1 MATKADAPSLLDV
14 MTRHQLY
21 LEGVKLEYGKTFD
34 RLVAQQLRRD
44 LREIFFDIEYD
55 QLSAM
60 TKRELERFIRR
71 LRTAQIKRFDTFT
84 QQVLNDLKE
93 FMRVDT
99 EMNAQMLVET
109 QEADAQA
116 EKDVLALAAKRK
128 QDKLW
133 ALALS
138 TIVQANGMTTEQLLA
153 RFKDN
158 SVFAL
163 ETTVRRAFAN
173 KTKTNAALAELL
185 GTARLYNRDGL
196 LTRLSPQAQGVV
208 STLLQHIAGIVQS
221 STAQIYYSN
230 YRWVSVIDGVT
241 SNICRSRNGKIY
253 RYGDGPLP
261 PAHPYCRSHT
271 EPADDSS
278 EPIPTSY
285 YAWLKA
291 QPDAVQ
297 DDILG
302 TKKAAGLRNGDVK
315 SSDVPKFNDASPLTL
330 AAFKDKLKLVLAT

>member
-1 MATKADAPSLLDV
+1 

-21 LEGVKLEYGKTFD
+21 LEGVKLEYGRTFD
-34 RLVAQQLRRD
+34 RLVVQELRRD
-44 LREIFFDIEYD
+44 LRGIFFDISYA

-60 TKRELERFIRR
+60 TKRQLDKFIRS
-71 LRTAQIKRFDTFT
+71 LRAAQLRRFDTFT
-84 QQVLNDLKE
+84 QQVLNDLRE

-99 EMNAQMLVET
+99 EMNGTMLTET
-109 QEADAQA
+109 QEPDAAA
-116 EKDVLALAAKRK
+116 EKDIAALATKKK
-128 QDKLW
+128 QATLW
-133 ALALS
+133 ALALGTVLPS
-138 TIVQANGMTTEQLLA
+138 NGVTPEQLLA
-153 RFKDN
+153 RFKDT
-158 SVFAL
+158 SLFAL
-163 ETTVRRAFAN
+163 ESTVRRAYAN
-173 KTKTNAALAELL
+173 KTSTNAALAELL
-185 GTARLYNRDGL
+185 GTARLNNRDGL
-196 LTRLSPQAQGVV
+196 LARLSPQAQGVV
-208 STLLQHIAGIVQS
+208 STLLQHVAGIAQAA
-221 STAQIYYSN
+221 TAQVYYSN

-285 YAWLKA
+285 YAWLKV

-297 DDILG
+297 NDILG
-302 TKKAAGLRNGDVK
+302 AKKATALRNGDVK
-315 SSDVPKFNDASPLTL
+315 STDVPKFNDASPLTL